1 MSSQD
6 DDGGVS
12 FYPPPEVEDWL
23 AEEATRQGESRDDV
37 CRRLVSAAHAVAT
50 DDLEPADRDDIA
62 ALEGQLE
69 AQREEFTDLLE
80 DVRDRVVQVK
90 RETDAKAATDHDH
103 PEFAAAAMCE
113 TLDEDLAA
121 LEDRVDRGF
130 DNFETVLEELL
141 DEVDAHAE
149 RSSTLARAVL
159 ELRAQRDA
167 LAQRRRN
174 RDAAEQLQLA
184 ANRLGIRTATC
195 EDCGSSVDI
204 ALLTAPECP
213 RCTSQFADVAERSS
227 IFGSHRL
234 LTGDPPA
241 LEDPDDAGESPTDE
255 VFEAVEADVDGEMG
269 AARDR
274 SAGTADDGGDER

>member
-12 FYPPPEVEDWL
+12 FYLPPEVDDWL
-23 AEEATRQGESRDDV
+23 AEEATRRDESRDDV

-50 DDLEPADRDDIA
+50 DDFEPADRTELA
-62 ALEGQLE
+62 ELRGQLE
-69 AQREEFTDLLE
+69 AQREEFTDLIE

-90 RETDAKAATDHDH
+90 RETDAKAPAEHDH
-103 PEFAAAAMCE
+103 HDLASAAAFE
-113 TLDEDLAA
+113 TLDEDRAA
-121 LEDRVDRGF
+121 LADRVDRGF

-141 DEVDAHAE
+141 DETDALAE
-149 RSSTLARAVL
+149 RSTVLAQTVL
-159 ELRAQRDA
+159 ELREQRDA
-167 LAQRRRN
+167 LAERRR
-174 RDAAEQLQLA
+174 RRVAAERLQLA

-213 RCTSQFADVAERSS
+213 RCASQFADVAERSS

-234 LTGDPPA
+234 VTGDPPA
-241 LEDPDDAGESPTDE
+241 IEGADDAGDPPTDE
-255 VFEAVEADVDGEMG
+255 VFEALEA
-269 AARDR
+269 AADR
-274 SAGTADDGGDER
+274 EASVAQARSTRAADDDGDER